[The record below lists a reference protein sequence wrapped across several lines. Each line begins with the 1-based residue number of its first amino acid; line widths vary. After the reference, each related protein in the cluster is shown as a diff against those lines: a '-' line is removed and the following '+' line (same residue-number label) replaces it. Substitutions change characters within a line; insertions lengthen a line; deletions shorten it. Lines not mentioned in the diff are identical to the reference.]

1 MLGFWFMAS
10 KLFLKIINHI
20 KERYFPQKWFDI
32 DTDSLSINFECS
44 RKYRPPFVQLFSI
57 VFFSTTFSF
66 LFLIQCAVHYIF
78 HYLDFLRDF
87 CSLSESMGWVDYMR
101 IALVVFQ
108 NIERATYALETQ
120 FKLNTKCQV
129 PNTNWQKSSI
139 FWGGSGKYSKKLPI
153 TAYNVVGVAEMS
165 WLYEYLDNMQRAPAQ
180 WHIKTVHLRRK
191 AMHRGS
197 KFQCSTLAKIRRV
210 FEFCPI

>member
-1 MLGFWFMAS
+1 MLRFWFTAS
-10 KLFLKIINHI
+10 KFFLKIINPSCIVSHI
-20 KERYFPQKWFDI
+20 GKIFPPEMVWHWHGFLVHQSWM
-32 DTDSLSINFECS
+32 LSEISSTLCPTFLDC
-44 RKYRPPFVQLFSI
+44 
-57 VFFSTTFSF
+57 FFSTTFSF

-139 FWGGSGKYSKKLPI
+139 FWGGVES
-153 TAYNVVGVAEMS
+153 T
-165 WLYEYLDNMQRAPAQ
+165 QRSYRLLLTT
-180 WHIKTVHLRRK
+180 W
-191 AMHRGS
+191 
-197 KFQCSTLAKIRRV
+197 
-210 FEFCPI
+210 